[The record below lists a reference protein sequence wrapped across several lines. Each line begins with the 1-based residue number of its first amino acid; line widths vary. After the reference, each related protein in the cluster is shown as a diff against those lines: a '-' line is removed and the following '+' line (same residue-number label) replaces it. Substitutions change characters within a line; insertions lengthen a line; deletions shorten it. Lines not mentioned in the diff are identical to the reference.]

1 MLQISKINKSFGG
14 LKVLNNLSFK
24 IEKGS
29 ISGLIGPN
37 GAGKTTLFNVIN
49 GSLKPDSGSVQLNNY
64 ELIGLQPHELFEIGV
79 LRTFQIPHE
88 FFSLTVLDNLLVVPP
103 NKIGETFFGQW
114 FFEKKIKQI
123 EEINVKKAQDIL
135 DILGLSH
142 LEKEY
147 AGNLSGG
154 QKKLLELGRV
164 MMVEPEII
172 LLDEVGAGVNKTLLK
187 KISNIIKKLNK
198 EKKYTF
204 IMIEH
209 DLDFISKLCDTIIV
223 MAEGQFL
230 TQGKFQQIKSNQ
242 KVIDVS
248 VSYTHLTLPTS
259 VTV

>member
-14 LKVLNNLSFK
+14 LKVLNDLSLK

-49 GSLKPDSGSVQLNNY
+49 GSIKPDSGSVQLNNY
-64 ELIGLQPHELFEIGV
+64 ELIGLRPHELFEIGV

-103 NKIGETFFGQW
+103 NKIGEMFFGQW
-114 FFEKKIKQI
+114 FFEKRIKKI

-230 TQGKFQQIKSNQ
+230 TQGNIQQIKSNQ
-242 KVIDVS
+242 KVIDIYLGKS
-248 VSYTHLTLPTS
+248 
-259 VTV
+259 

>member
-49 GSLKPDSGSVQLNNY
+49 GSIKPDSGSVQLNNC

-114 FFEKKIKQI
+114 FFEKKIKKI
-123 EEINVKKAQDIL
+123 EEINVKKAKDIL

-230 TQGKFQQIKSNQ
+230 TQGKIQQIKSNQ
-242 KVIDVS
+242 KVIDIYLGKS
-248 VSYTHLTLPTS
+248 
-259 VTV
+259 

>member
-1 MLQISKINKSFGG
+1 MLQISNINKSFGG
-14 LKVLNNLSFK
+14 LKVLNNLSLK

-29 ISGLIGPN
+29 ITGLIGPN

-49 GSLKPDSGSVQLNNY
+49 GSIKPDSGSVQLNNY

-79 LRTFQIPHE
+79 LRTFQIAHE

-114 FFEKKIKQI
+114 FFEKKIKKI
-123 EEINVKKAQDIL
+123 EEINVKKAKDIL

-187 KISNIIKKLNK
+187 KISKIIKKLNN

-230 TQGKFQQIKSNQ
+230 TQGNIQQIKSNQ
-242 KVIDVS
+242 KVIDIYLGKS
-248 VSYTHLTLPTS
+248 
-259 VTV
+259 

>member
-29 ISGLIGPN
+29 ITGLIGPN

-49 GSLKPDSGSVQLNNY
+49 GSIKPDSGCVQLNNY

-103 NKIGETFFGQW
+103 NKIGEMFFGQW
-114 FFEKKIKQI
+114 FFEKQIKNI

-187 KISNIIKKLNK
+187 KISNVIKKLNK

-230 TQGKFQQIKSNQ
+230 TQGNIQQIKSNQ
-242 KVIDVS
+242 KVIDIYLGKS
-248 VSYTHLTLPTS
+248 
-259 VTV
+259 

>member
-29 ISGLIGPN
+29 ISGLMGPN

-49 GSLKPDSGSVQLNNY
+49 GSIKPDSGSVQLNNY

-114 FFEKKIKQI
+114 FFEKKIKKI
-123 EEINVKKAQDIL
+123 EEINVKKAKDIL
-135 DILGLSH
+135 EILGLSH

-198 EKKYTF
+198 EKNYTF

-230 TQGKFQQIKSNQ
+230 TQGNIQQIKSNQ
-242 KVIDVS
+242 KVIDIYLGKS
-248 VSYTHLTLPTS
+248 
-259 VTV
+259 

>member
-14 LKVLNNLSFK
+14 LKVLNNFSLK

-49 GSLKPDSGSVQLNNY
+49 GSIKPDSGSVQLNNY

-114 FFEKKIKQI
+114 FFEKKIKKI
-123 EEINVKKAQDIL
+123 EEINVKKAKDIL

-187 KISNIIKKLNK
+187 KISNVIKKLNK

-230 TQGKFQQIKSNQ
+230 TQGNIQQIKSNQ
-242 KVIDVS
+242 KVIDIYLGKS
-248 VSYTHLTLPTS
+248 
-259 VTV
+259 

>member
-14 LKVLNNLSFK
+14 LKVLNNLSLN

-37 GAGKTTLFNVIN
+37 GAGKTTLFIVIN
-49 GSLKPDSGSVQLNNY
+49 GSIIQDSGSVQLNNF

-114 FFEKKIKQI
+114 FFEKKIKKI
-123 EEINVKKAQDIL
+123 EEINVKKAKDIL

-142 LEKEY
+142 VEKEY

-230 TQGKFQQIKSNQ
+230 TQGRIQP
-242 KVIDVS
+242 
-248 VSYTHLTLPTS
+248 VSYTHLTLPTMS
-259 VTV
+259 

>member
-49 GSLKPDSGSVQLNNY
+49 GSIKPDSGSVQLNNY
-64 ELIGLQPHELFEIGV
+64 ELIGLQPHQLFEIGV

-114 FFEKKIKQI
+114 FFEKKIKKI

-135 DILGLSH
+135 DILGVSH

-147 AGNLSGG
+147 AWNLSGG

-230 TQGKFQQIKSNQ
+230 TQGNIQQIKSNQ
-242 KVIDVS
+242 KVIDIYLGKS
-248 VSYTHLTLPTS
+248 
-259 VTV
+259 

>member
-1 MLQISKINKSFGG
+1 MLQISNINKSFGG

-24 IEKGS
+24 IKKGS

-49 GSLKPDSGSVQLNNY
+49 GSIKPDSGSVQLNNY
-64 ELIGLQPHELFEIGV
+64 EIIGLQPHELFEIGV

-114 FFEKKIKQI
+114 FFEKKIKKI
-123 EEINVKKAQDIL
+123 EEINVKKAKDIL

-230 TQGKFQQIKSNQ
+230 TQGNIQQIKSNQ
-242 KVIDVS
+242 KVIDIYLGKS
-248 VSYTHLTLPTS
+248 
-259 VTV
+259 

>member
-14 LKVLNNLSFK
+14 LKVLNNLSLK

-49 GSLKPDSGSVQLNNY
+49 GSIKPDSGSVQLNNY

-114 FFEKKIKQI
+114 FFEKKIKKI
-123 EEINVKKAQDIL
+123 EEINVKKAKDVL

-198 EKKYTF
+198 EKEYTF

-230 TQGKFQQIKSNQ
+230 TQGNIQQIKSNQ
-242 KVIDVS
+242 KVIDIYLGKS
-248 VSYTHLTLPTS
+248 
-259 VTV
+259 

>member
-49 GSLKPDSGSVQLNNY
+49 GSIKPDSGSVQLNNY

-114 FFEKKIKQI
+114 FFEKKIKKI
-123 EEINVKKAQDIL
+123 EEINVKKAKNIL

-172 LLDEVGAGVNKTLLK
+172 LLDEVGAGINKTLLK
-187 KISNIIKKLNK
+187 KISKIIKKLNN

-230 TQGKFQQIKSNQ
+230 TQGNIQQIKSNQ
-242 KVIDVS
+242 KVIDIYLGKS
-248 VSYTHLTLPTS
+248 
-259 VTV
+259 

>member
-14 LKVLNNLSFK
+14 LKVLNNLSLK

-49 GSLKPDSGSVQLNNY
+49 GSIKPDSGSVQLNNY
-64 ELIGLQPHELFEIGV
+64 ELIGLKPHELFEIGV

-103 NKIGETFFGQW
+103 NKIGEMFFGQW
-114 FFEKKIKQI
+114 FFEKKIKKI

-230 TQGKFQQIKSNQ
+230 TQGNIQQIKSNQ
-242 KVIDVS
+242 KVIDIYLGKS
-248 VSYTHLTLPTS
+248 
-259 VTV
+259 

>member
-1 MLQISKINKSFGG
+1 MLQISNINKSFGG

-24 IEKGS
+24 IKKGS

-49 GSLKPDSGSVQLNNY
+49 GSIKPDSGSVLLNNY

-114 FFEKKIKQI
+114 FFEKKIKKI
-123 EEINVKKAQDIL
+123 EEINVKKAKDIL

-147 AGNLSGG
+147 AENLSGG

-230 TQGKFQQIKSNQ
+230 TQGNIQQIKSNQ
-242 KVIDVS
+242 KVIDIYLGKS
-248 VSYTHLTLPTS
+248 
-259 VTV
+259 

>member
-49 GSLKPDSGSVQLNNY
+49 GSIKPDSGSVQLNNY

-114 FFEKKIKQI
+114 FFEKKIKKI
-123 EEINVKKAQDIL
+123 EEINVKKAKDIL

-204 IMIEH
+204 VMIEH

-230 TQGKFQQIKSNQ
+230 TQGNIQQIKSNQ
-242 KVIDVS
+242 KVIDIYLGKS
-248 VSYTHLTLPTS
+248 
-259 VTV
+259 

>member
-49 GSLKPDSGSVQLNNY
+49 GSIKPDSGSVQLNNY

-114 FFEKKIKQI
+114 FFEKKIKKI

-230 TQGKFQQIKSNQ
+230 TQGKIQQIKSNQ
-242 KVIDVS
+242 KVIDIYLGKS
-248 VSYTHLTLPTS
+248 
-259 VTV
+259 

>member
-1 MLQISKINKSFGG
+1 MLQISNINKSFGG
-14 LKVLNNLSFK
+14 LRVLKNLSFK
-24 IEKGS
+24 IKKGS

-49 GSLKPDSGSVQLNNY
+49 GSIKPDSGSVQLNNY

-114 FFEKKIKQI
+114 FFEKKIKKI
-123 EEINVKKAQDIL
+123 EEINVKKAKDIL
-135 DILGLSH
+135 DMLGLSY

-230 TQGKFQQIKSNQ
+230 TQGNIQQIKSNQ
-242 KVIDVS
+242 KVIDIYLGKS
-248 VSYTHLTLPTS
+248 
-259 VTV
+259 

>member
-49 GSLKPDSGSVQLNNY
+49 GSIKPDSGSVQLNNY

-103 NKIGETFFGQW
+103 NKIGEMFFGQW
-114 FFEKKIKQI
+114 FFEKKIKKI
-123 EEINVKKAQDIL
+123 EEINVKKAKNIL
-135 DILGLSH
+135 DVLGLSH

-230 TQGKFQQIKSNQ
+230 TQGNIQQIKSNQ
-242 KVIDVS
+242 KVIDIYLGKS
-248 VSYTHLTLPTS
+248 
-259 VTV
+259 

>member
-1 MLQISKINKSFGG
+1 MLQISNINKSFGG
-14 LKVLNNLSFK
+14 FKVLNNLSFK
-24 IEKGS
+24 IKKGS

-49 GSLKPDSGSVQLNNY
+49 GSIKPDSGSVQLNNY

-103 NKIGETFFGQW
+103 NKIGEMFFGQW
-114 FFEKKIKQI
+114 FFEKKIKKI
-123 EEINVKKAQDIL
+123 EEINVKKAKNIL
-135 DILGLSH
+135 DVLGLSH

-230 TQGKFQQIKSNQ
+230 TQGNIQQIKSNQ
-242 KVIDVS
+242 KVIDIYLGKS
-248 VSYTHLTLPTS
+248 
-259 VTV
+259 

>member
-49 GSLKPDSGSVQLNNY
+49 GSIKPDSGSVQLNNY

-103 NKIGETFFGQW
+103 NKIGESFFGQW
-114 FFEKKIKQI
+114 FFEKKIKKI
-123 EEINVKKAQDIL
+123 EEINVKKAKDIL

-230 TQGKFQQIKSNQ
+230 TQGKIQQIKSNQ
-242 KVIDVS
+242 KVIDIYLGKS
-248 VSYTHLTLPTS
+248 
-259 VTV
+259 

>member
-1 MLQISKINKSFGG
+1 MK
-14 LKVLNNLSFK
+14 
-24 IEKGS
+24 
-29 ISGLIGPN
+29 
-37 GAGKTTLFNVIN
+37 
-49 GSLKPDSGSVQLNNY
+49 
-64 ELIGLQPHELFEIGV
+64 
-79 LRTFQIPHE
+79 
-88 FFSLTVLDNLLVVPP
+88 
-103 NKIGETFFGQW
+103 
-114 FFEKKIKQI
+114 KKIKKI

-187 KISNIIKKLNK
+187 KISNVIKKLNK

-230 TQGKFQQIKSNQ
+230 TQGNIQQIKNNQ
-242 KVIDVS
+242 KVIDIYLGKS
-248 VSYTHLTLPTS
+248 
-259 VTV
+259 

>member
-14 LKVLNNLSFK
+14 LKVLNNLSLK

-49 GSLKPDSGSVQLNNY
+49 GSIKPDSGSVQLNNY

-114 FFEKKIKQI
+114 FFENKIKII
-123 EEINVKKAQDIL
+123 EEINIKKAKYIL

-230 TQGKFQQIKSNQ
+230 TQGNIQQIKSNK
-242 KVIDVS
+242 KVIDIYLGKS
-248 VSYTHLTLPTS
+248 
-259 VTV
+259 

>member
-1 MLQISKINKSFGG
+1 MLQISNINKSFGG
-14 LKVLNNLSFK
+14 LKVLNNLSLK

-49 GSLKPDSGSVQLNNY
+49 GSIKPDSGSVQLNNY
-64 ELIGLQPHELFEIGV
+64 ELIGLQPHELFEIGI

-114 FFEKKIKQI
+114 FFEKKIKKI

-164 MMVEPEII
+164 MMVEPKII

-230 TQGKFQQIKSNQ
+230 TQGNIQQIKSDQ
-242 KVIDVS
+242 KVIDIYLGKS
-248 VSYTHLTLPTS
+248 
-259 VTV
+259 

>member
-29 ISGLIGPN
+29 ISGLIGLN

-49 GSLKPDSGSVQLNNY
+49 GSIKPDSGSVQLNNY

-114 FFEKKIKQI
+114 FFEKKIKKI
-123 EEINVKKAQDIL
+123 EEINLKKAKDIL

-230 TQGKFQQIKSNQ
+230 TQGNIQQIKSNQ
-242 KVIDVS
+242 KVIDIYLGKS
-248 VSYTHLTLPTS
+248 
-259 VTV
+259 

>member
-14 LKVLNNLSFK
+14 LKVLNNLSLK

-49 GSLKPDSGSVQLNNY
+49 GSIKPDSGSVQLNNY
-64 ELIGLQPHELFEIGV
+64 ELIGLQPHELFKIGV

-103 NKIGETFFGQW
+103 NKIGEMFFGQW
-114 FFEKKIKQI
+114 FFEKKIKKI

-230 TQGKFQQIKSNQ
+230 TQGNIQQIKSNQ
-242 KVIDVS
+242 KVIDIYLGKS
-248 VSYTHLTLPTS
+248 
-259 VTV
+259 

>member
-24 IEKGS
+24 IKKGS

-37 GAGKTTLFNVIN
+37 GAGKTTLFNIIN
-49 GSLKPDSGSVQLNNY
+49 GSIKPDSGSVQLNNY

-114 FFEKKIKQI
+114 FFEKKIKKI

-230 TQGKFQQIKSNQ
+230 TQGNIQQIKSNQ
-242 KVIDVS
+242 KVIDIYLGKS
-248 VSYTHLTLPTS
+248 
-259 VTV
+259 

>member
-49 GSLKPDSGSVQLNNY
+49 GSLKPDSGSIQLNNY

-114 FFEKKIKQI
+114 FFEKKIKKI

-230 TQGKFQQIKSNQ
+230 TQGNIQQIKSNQ
-242 KVIDVS
+242 KVIDIYLGKS
-248 VSYTHLTLPTS
+248 
-259 VTV
+259 

>member
-14 LKVLNNLSFK
+14 LKVLNNLSLK

-49 GSLKPDSGSVQLNNY
+49 GSIKPDSGSVQLNNY
-64 ELIGLQPHELFEIGV
+64 ELIGHKPHELFEIGV

-114 FFEKKIKQI
+114 FFEKKIKKI

-230 TQGKFQQIKSNQ
+230 TQGNIQQIKSNQ
-242 KVIDVS
+242 KVIDIYLGKS
-248 VSYTHLTLPTS
+248 
-259 VTV
+259 

>member
-49 GSLKPDSGSVQLNNY
+49 GSIKPDSGSVQLNNY

-114 FFEKKIKQI
+114 FFEKKIKKI
-123 EEINVKKAQDIL
+123 EEINVKKAKDIL

-187 KISNIIKKLNK
+187 KISNIIKRLNK

-230 TQGKFQQIKSNQ
+230 TQGNIQQIKSNQ
-242 KVIDVS
+242 KVIDIYLGKS
-248 VSYTHLTLPTS
+248 
-259 VTV
+259 

>member
-14 LKVLNNLSFK
+14 LKVLNNLSLK

-49 GSLKPDSGSVQLNNY
+49 GSIKPDSGSVQLNNY

-114 FFEKKIKQI
+114 FFEKKIKKI
-123 EEINVKKAQDIL
+123 EEINVKKAKDIL

-147 AGNLSGG
+147 AENLSGG

-230 TQGKFQQIKSNQ
+230 TQGNIQQIKSNQ
-242 KVIDVS
+242 KVIDIYLGKS
-248 VSYTHLTLPTS
+248 
-259 VTV
+259 

>member
-14 LKVLNNLSFK
+14 LKVLNNLSLK

-49 GSLKPDSGSVQLNNY
+49 GSIKPDSGSVQLNNY

-103 NKIGETFFGQW
+103 NKIGEMFFGQW
-114 FFEKKIKQI
+114 FFEKKIKKI

-164 MMVEPEII
+164 MMVEPKII

-230 TQGKFQQIKSNQ
+230 TQGNIQQIKSNQ
-242 KVIDVS
+242 KVIDIYLGKS
-248 VSYTHLTLPTS
+248 
-259 VTV
+259 

>member
-24 IEKGS
+24 IKKGS

-49 GSLKPDSGSVQLNNY
+49 GSIKPDSGSVQLNNY

-114 FFEKKIKQI
+114 FFEKKIKKI
-123 EEINVKKAQDIL
+123 EEINVKKAKDIL

-187 KISNIIKKLNK
+187 KISNVIKKLNK

-230 TQGKFQQIKSNQ
+230 TQGNIQQIKSNQ
-242 KVIDVS
+242 KVIDIYLGKS
-248 VSYTHLTLPTS
+248 
-259 VTV
+259 

>member
-14 LKVLNNLSFK
+14 LKVLNNLSLK

-49 GSLKPDSGSVQLNNY
+49 GSIKPDSGSVQLNNY

-103 NKIGETFFGQW
+103 NKIGEMFFGQW
-114 FFEKKIKQI
+114 FFEKKIKKI
-123 EEINVKKAQDIL
+123 EEINEKKAKDIL
-135 DILGLSH
+135 DILGLHH

-230 TQGKFQQIKSNQ
+230 TQGNIQQIKSNQ
-242 KVIDVS
+242 KVIDIYLGKS
-248 VSYTHLTLPTS
+248 
-259 VTV
+259 

>member
-1 MLQISKINKSFGG
+1 MLQISNINKSFGG
-14 LKVLNNLSFK
+14 LKVLNNLSLK

-49 GSLKPDSGSVQLNNY
+49 GSIKPDSGSVQLNNY

-103 NKIGETFFGQW
+103 NKIGEMFFGQW
-114 FFEKKIKQI
+114 FFEKKIKKI

-135 DILGLSH
+135 DVLGLSH

-230 TQGKFQQIKSNQ
+230 TQGNIQQIKSNQ
-242 KVIDVS
+242 KVIDIYLGKS
-248 VSYTHLTLPTS
+248 
-259 VTV
+259 

>member
-14 LKVLNNLSFK
+14 LKVLNDLSLK

-29 ISGLIGPN
+29 ITGLIGPN

-49 GSLKPDSGSVQLNNY
+49 GSIKPDSGSVQLNNY

-114 FFEKKIKQI
+114 LFEKKIKKI
-123 EEINVKKAQDIL
+123 EEINVNKAKDIL

-147 AGNLSGG
+147 AENLSGG

-164 MMVEPEII
+164 MMVEPKII

-230 TQGKFQQIKSNQ
+230 TQGNIQQIKSNQ
-242 KVIDVS
+242 KVIDIYLGKS
-248 VSYTHLTLPTS
+248 
-259 VTV
+259 

>member
-14 LKVLNNLSFK
+14 LKVLNNLSLK

-49 GSLKPDSGSVQLNNY
+49 GSIKPDSGSVQLNNY

-114 FFEKKIKQI
+114 FFEKKIKKI
-123 EEINVKKAQDIL
+123 EEINAKKAKYIL

-230 TQGKFQQIKSNQ
+230 TQGNIQQIKSNQ
-242 KVIDVS
+242 KVIDIYLGKS
-248 VSYTHLTLPTS
+248 
-259 VTV
+259 

>member
-1 MLQISKINKSFGG
+1 MLQISNINKSFGG

-24 IEKGS
+24 IKKGS

-49 GSLKPDSGSVQLNNY
+49 GSIKPDGGSVQLNNY

-114 FFEKKIKQI
+114 FFEKKIKKI
-123 EEINVKKAQDIL
+123 EEINVKKAKDIL

-230 TQGKFQQIKSNQ
+230 TQGNIQQIKSNQ
-242 KVIDVS
+242 KVIDIYLGKS
-248 VSYTHLTLPTS
+248 
-259 VTV
+259 

>member
-49 GSLKPDSGSVQLNNY
+49 GSIKPDSGSVQLNNY

-103 NKIGETFFGQW
+103 NNIGEMFFGQW
-114 FFEKKIKQI
+114 FFEKKIKKI
-123 EEINVKKAQDIL
+123 EEINVKRAKDIL

-187 KISNIIKKLNK
+187 KISKIIKTLNN

-230 TQGKFQQIKSNQ
+230 TQGNIQQIKSNQ
-242 KVIDVS
+242 KVIDIYLGKS
-248 VSYTHLTLPTS
+248 
-259 VTV
+259 

>member
-14 LKVLNNLSFK
+14 LKVLNNLSLK

-49 GSLKPDSGSVQLNNY
+49 GSIKPDSGSVQLNNY

-114 FFEKKIKQI
+114 FFEKKIKKI
-123 EEINVKKAQDIL
+123 EEINVKKAKDIL

-187 KISNIIKKLNK
+187 KIGESIKKLNK
-198 EKKYTF
+198 ELGYTF
-204 IMIEH
+204 FMIEH
-209 DLDFISKLCDTIIV
+209 DIDFISSLCDPVIV
-223 MAEGQFL
+223 MTDGSVL
-230 TQGKFQQIKSNQ
+230 TQGTVNEIKNDDR
-242 KVIDVS
+242 VIEA
-248 VSYTHLTLPTS
+248 YLGN
-259 VTV
+259 

>member
-24 IEKGS
+24 IKKGS

-49 GSLKPDSGSVQLNNY
+49 GSIKPDSGSVLLNNY

-114 FFEKKIKQI
+114 FFEKKIKKI
-123 EEINVKKAQDIL
+123 EEINVKKAKDIL

-230 TQGKFQQIKSNQ
+230 TQGNIQQIKSNQ
-242 KVIDVS
+242 KVIDIYLGKS
-248 VSYTHLTLPTS
+248 
-259 VTV
+259 

>member
-1 MLQISKINKSFGG
+1 MLQISNINKSFGG
-14 LKVLNNLSFK
+14 LQVLNNLSFK
-24 IEKGS
+24 IKKGS

-49 GSLKPDSGSVQLNNY
+49 GSIKPDSGSVQLNNY

-114 FFEKKIKQI
+114 FFEKKIKKI
-123 EEINVKKAQDIL
+123 EEINVKKAKDIL

-230 TQGKFQQIKSNQ
+230 TQGNIQQIKSNQ
-242 KVIDVS
+242 KVIDIYLGKS
-248 VSYTHLTLPTS
+248 
-259 VTV
+259 